1 MAGIDLHTLK
11 MVPLFS
17 DLDESVLRSIAE
29 CINQR
34 RIQQGEYICR
44 VGEKNEWLYIVRS
57 GYLRV
62 SLPAPDGN
70 IQFLATFA
78 SGACF
83 GEMSLV
89 TDEPV
94 SANVTAVI
102 DSDIYAIHKKDFLNI
117 LNTCPPVSVKL
128 NRILSERLKE
138 TTVRSSSSAEKIK
151 ETLLSAIVGSEDHI
165 DETVDFAYLVSS
177 VLAKVH
183 CCRVLLLIC
192 IPEYKLTARGKVTK
206 KVIEQDELDGIFDMY
221 SSSEALSVG
230 TLKRGGWKGFQEND
244 RDLMNNCVQCY
255 DHIIAVSP
263 EKEELKECM
272 FFAQAQKII
281 CAFHD
286 KASMENVKESLMNV
300 PAQSQKG
307 IVFISSRPHDSLIS
321 RTGLRNFFRGNIFHY
336 SSETVCPTGG
346 IAKVARFLDNQSLGM
361 VLGSGGARGFA
372 HIGVMKVLERN
383 GIEPDIYCGSSMGAI
398 VAAMFAMGYDTKET
412 EKTMRK
418 LWTVGDSVFDYHFPY
433 RSILK
438 GKKLKKMAKVAYG
451 DMTFD
456 DLIYE
461 LYVMCA
467 DLVSG
472 EEVVL
477 HSGLLRTAI
486 FASGAIP
493 GILPP
498 VRLEDKYLVDG
509 GILNKVPASVL
520 REKGVSNIIAVNVTP
535 QRDLSL
541 TRERDIDSD
550 GLIVRTLMKNKRIK
564 HFISEPNILQTISR
578 SFNLVSMKLS
588 SLNLGAGDF
597 LIKPKVEHYD
607 FFELRRILL
616 KSKGPSI

>member
-1 MAGIDLHTLK
+1 
-11 MVPLFS
+11 
-17 DLDESVLRSIAE
+17 
-29 CINQR
+29 
-34 RIQQGEYICR
+34 
-44 VGEKNEWLYIVRS
+44 
-57 GYLRV
+57 
-62 SLPAPDGN
+62 LPAPDGN

-461 LYVMCA
+461 LYVMCN
-467 DLVSG
+467 LCKRS
-472 EEVVL
+472 
-477 HSGLLRTAI
+477 HSRH
-486 FASGAIP
+486 S
-493 GILPP
+493 
-498 VRLEDKYLVDG
+498 
-509 GILNKVPASVL
+509 PAC
-520 REKGVSNIIAVNVTP
+520 A
-535 QRDLSL
+535 
-541 TRERDIDSD
+541 
-550 GLIVRTLMKNKRIK
+550 
-564 HFISEPNILQTISR
+564 
-578 SFNLVSMKLS
+578 
-588 SLNLGAGDF
+588 AG
-597 LIKPKVEHYD
+597 
-607 FFELRRILL
+607 R
-616 KSKGPSI
+616 